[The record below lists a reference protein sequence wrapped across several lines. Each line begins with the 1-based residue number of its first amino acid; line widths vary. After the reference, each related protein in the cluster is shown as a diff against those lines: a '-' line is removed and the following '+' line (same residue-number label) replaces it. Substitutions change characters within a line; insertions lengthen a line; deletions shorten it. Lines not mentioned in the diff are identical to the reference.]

1 MISYSNTSKLL
12 FSQGQNNALNIKP
25 KASQGATDTAFKSV
39 FENTV
44 NSNKR
49 TENDRP
55 IYKRENDRP
64 ICKRENDIS
73 QNSEPKVKYKSYKEV
88 KRDKSIN
95 ENQNLVEKT
104 SDDVVAQKVNSETE
118 KSKSNSK
125 DYDETI
131 NVLAQMLGIQPNE
144 LVKIA
149 NELGFSAEDLKNAD
163 KLSSFIGELANLLEL
178 NDSQKAVMNILAAEI
193 PKQVSKETSKEAS
206 IENVSSLEVNVTDVN
221 ENEATVNI
229 NKIKNVNIS
238 EISNDIKAKLDQLIN
253 TAEISSETIG
263 TEISKVV
270 ESMRAQAKANVNIST
285 EQENAKTDTAIEV
298 KPIKEGVSEE
308 GAVNKSKEESAKA
321 NNSKYQENTDNVKA
335 TDTKTEVVASEINT
349 QVTANNDQNQPL
361 TQNNQVIG
369 DIKVNMINNQTQV
382 QKPEL
387 SMPQPVRTTEVINQ
401 VVEQAKV
408 VIGQDKSEMIIHLK
422 PDHLGKLELKVVTEQ
437 GIVAAKFIAESNQV
451 KEIIETNMQLLKD
464 SLEKQGLSIDNVSV
478 QVGQEKQREFRE
490 QNSYHSKNKDSNNG
504 TKYGSNE
511 LNIGK
516 VGYNALDTLPERLA
530 QYADD
535 TNTINFTA

>member
-1 MISYSNTSKLL
+1 MISCSNASKLL
-12 FSQGQNNALNIKP
+12 FSQVQNNALNIKP
-25 KASQGATDTAFKSV
+25 KASQGAADTAFKSV
-39 FENTV
+39 FESAV

-49 TENDRP
+49 NDNDRP
-55 IYKRENDRP
+55 VFK
-64 ICKRENDIS
+64 KENDIS
-73 QNSEPKVKYKSYKEV
+73 QNSESKVKYKSFKEV
-88 KRDKSIN
+88 ERDKSVN
-95 ENQNLVEKT
+95 ENQSLVEKT
-104 SDDVVAQKVNSETE
+104 NGDVTAQKVDSETE
-118 KSKSNSK
+118 KSKSSSK
-125 DYDETI
+125 DYDEAI

-163 KLSSFIGELANLLEL
+163 KLSSFIGELANQLEL
-178 NDSQKAVMNILAAEI
+178 NDSQKAMMNTLAVEI
-193 PKQVSKETSKEAS
+193 PKQVSKETSKEA
-206 IENVSSLEVNVTDVN
+206 IKEDASSLEVNETEGN

-229 NKIKNVNIS
+229 NRIKTVDLS
-238 EISNDIKAKLDQLIN
+238 EISDDIKAKLDQLIQN
-253 TAEISSETIG
+253 AEISSESVG

-270 ESMRAQAKANVNIST
+270 EAMRAQAKANVNVST
-285 EQENAKTDTAIEV
+285 EQDDIKTDTTIES
-298 KPIKEGVSEE
+298 KPITEGVSEE

-321 NNSKYQENTDNVKA
+321 SDSKYQENTDKAKA
-335 TDTKTEVVASEINT
+335 TDTKAEVATSEINA
-349 QVTANNDQNQPL
+349 QVTSSNDQNQPL
-361 TQNNQVIG
+361 DQQNTQVVG
-369 DIKVNMINNQTQV
+369 DIKVNMVNNQTQV
-382 QKPEL
+382 PKSEI

-478 QVGQEKQREFRE
+478 QVGQEKQKEFRE
-490 QNSYHSKNKDSNNG
+490 QSSYQSRNKDSNDG
-504 TKYGSNE
+504 IKYGSNE
-511 LNIGK
+511 LNTVK

-530 QYADD
+530 QYVDD
-535 TNTINFTA
+535 TNTVNFTA

>member
-1 MISYSNTSKLL
+1 MISCSNASKLL
-12 FSQGQNNALNIKP
+12 FSQVQNNARNIKP
-25 KASQGATDTAFKSV
+25 KASQGAADTAFKSV
-39 FENTV
+39 FESAV

-55 IYKRENDRP
+55 VF
-64 ICKRENDIS
+64 KRENDIS
-73 QNSEPKVKYKSYKEV
+73 QNSESKVKYKSYKEV
-88 KRDKSIN
+88 DRDKSIK
-95 ENQNLVEKT
+95 ENQSLVEKT
-104 SDDVVAQKVNSETE
+104 SDDVTAQKVDSETE
-118 KSKSNSK
+118 KSKSSSK

-178 NDSQKAVMNILAAEI
+178 NDSQKAMMNTLSVEI
-193 PKQVSKETSKEAS
+193 PKQISKETTKED
-206 IENVSSLEVNVTDVN
+206 VSRLEANVTEGN
-221 ENEATVNI
+221 KNEATGNMG
-229 NKIKNVNIS
+229 KIETVNIS
-238 EISNDIKAKLDQLIN
+238 EISDDIKAKLDQLIQK
-253 TAEISSETIG
+253 AEISSESVG
-263 TEISKVV
+263 AEISKVV
-270 ESMRAQAKANVNIST
+270 EAMRAQAKANVNVST
-285 EQENAKTDTAIEV
+285 EQDDTNTDTTVEV
-298 KPIKEGVSEE
+298 KPITGGVSEE

-321 NNSKYQENTDNVKA
+321 SDSKYQENTDNAKT
-335 TDTKTEVVASEINT
+335 TDTKAEVATSEINA
-349 QVTANNDQNQPL
+349 QVTVNNDQNQPL
-361 TQNNQVIG
+361 NQQNTQAVG

-382 QKPEL
+382 QKSEL

-408 VIGQDKSEMIIHLK
+408 VIGQDKSEMVIHLK

-464 SLEKQGLSIDNVSV
+464 SLEKQGLSIDNISV
-478 QVGQEKQREFRE
+478 QVGQEKQKEFRE
-490 QNSYHSKNKDSNNG
+490 QSSYQSKNKDSNNG

-511 LNIGK
+511 INTVK
-516 VGYNALDTLPERLA
+516 VGYDALDTLPERLA

-535 TNTINFTA
+535 TNTVNFRA